1 VAELKY
7 PIDNVAGIRAKAVM
21 TNDSDGI
28 PRRKTLSIKRARPIE
43 NRAAPAPRE
52 TPPLREA
59 PPPRDTAQAEQ
70 RGGRLFALDDHMQRM
85 QADMDKLG
93 FNKDSSSG

>member
-1 VAELKY
+1 
-7 PIDNVAGIRAKAVM
+7 M

-28 PRRKTLSIKRARPIE
+28 PRRKTLSIKRARPSE
-43 NRAAPAPRE
+43 KRVAPAPRE
-52 TPPLREA
+52 SS
-59 PPPRDTAQAEQ
+59 PPRDTAPPEQ

-93 FNKDSSSG
+93 FKKDSSSG

>member
-1 VAELKY
+1 
-7 PIDNVAGIRAKAVM
+7 M

-28 PRRKTLSIKRARPIE
+28 PRRKTLSIKRARPME
-43 NRAAPAPRE
+43 QRAAAAPRE
-52 TPPLREA
+52 TPLPRQTPLPRE
-59 PPPRDTAQAEQ
+59 TAQPEQ

-93 FNKDSSSG
+93 FKKDSSSG

>member
-1 VAELKY
+1 LKY
-7 PIDNVAGIRAKAVM
+7 PIDNVAGIKAKAVM

-43 NRAAPAPRE
+43 KRAASALREMPPPRE
-52 TPPLREA
+52 T
-59 PPPRDTAQAEQ
+59 AQPEQ

-93 FNKDSSSG
+93 FKKDSSSG

>member
-1 VAELKY
+1 
-7 PIDNVAGIRAKAVM
+7 M

-43 NRAAPAPRE
+43 KRAAAAPRE
-52 TPPLREA
+52 TPLPREH
-59 PPPRDTAQAEQ
+59 AQTEP

-93 FNKDSSSG
+93 FKKDSSSG

>member
-1 VAELKY
+1 LKY
-7 PIDNVAGIRAKAVM
+7 PTDNVAGIRAKATM

-43 NRAAPAPRE
+43 KRAVTAPRE
-52 TPPLREA
+52 TPLPREHSQTE
-59 PPPRDTAQAEQ
+59 P

-93 FNKDSSSG
+93 FKKDSSSG